1 MATSPN
7 YLAIRKNRFV
17 RYTSSSEEVSRKSK
31 AEMITNRS
39 EGVSFEVRYAV
50 LMFDECSS
58 REQRELG
65 IQICGNGTELETST
79 DSASYV
85 NIN

>member
-1 MATSPN
+1 MKTGLIKDVLGIMK
-7 YLAIRKNRFV
+7 YKLHTIDKL
-17 RYTSSSEEVSRKSK
+17 
-31 AEMITNRS
+31 
-39 EGVSFEVRYAV
+39 AV